1 MYGEEI
7 NNRITSS
14 STTDSSEPVIT
25 GRSRTHHLK
34 TETEYY
40 QATERG
46 EKLFEIRKDDLDFRF
61 QKGDV
66 VFLLEVVNGIP
77 TGRKLGL
84 KITYVFQGGRYG
96 IADNY
101 CILQLKKISP

>member
-46 EKLFEIRKDDLDFRF
+46 DKLFEIRKDDLDFRF

-66 VFLLEVVNGIP
+66 VFLLEVVNGTP
-77 TGRKLGL
+77 TGKKLGAFE
-84 KITYVFQGGRYG
+84 ITYVFQGGRYG

-101 CILQLKKISP
+101 CILQLKKY